1 MPEFPPPIQLPGQ
14 PPLPREPYA
23 PQDRPAPPTVVDED
37 ADVYGAEDA
46 AARLTERLR
55 TLDPA
60 PVHAEPGERPL
71 LTPPLSVDRDRI
83 EGPASGRTSVVVFG
97 AHGTPASRSLG
108 AVLDGIRER
117 HVATVGIAWRHYPDP
132 DAHPRAAILALA
144 VEAAAVSGR
153 FWTLTRDLLRL
164 HHHDPRDLHGAL
176 VRSWLDPAETLDAIR
191 ERHIATVG
199 IAWRHYPDPDAHPRA
214 AILALAIEAAAVSA
228 RFWTLTR
235 ELLKMRHHDPAD
247 LHAALVRSWLDPAE
261 TLDAMRAGVG
271 TDRIAA
277 DVSSAQASAVVVAPT
292 LFIDGERFAGEVE
305 SAPVLAAVDAALR
318 ARGAG

>member
-60 PVHAEPGERPL
+60 PVHAEPGERPRL
-71 LTPPLSVDRDRI
+71 SPPLTVDRDRI
-83 EGPASGRTSVVVFG
+83 EGPAAGVTVVVFG

-108 AVLDGIRER
+108 AVLD
-117 HVATVGIAWRHYPDP
+117 
-132 DAHPRAAILALA
+132 
-144 VEAAAVSGR
+144 
-153 FWTLTRDLLRL
+153 
-164 HHHDPRDLHGAL
+164 
-176 VRSWLDPAETLDAIR
+176 AIR

-199 IAWRHYPDPDAHPRA
+199 IGWRHYPDPDAHPRA

-247 LHAALVRSWLDPAE
+247 LHAALVRSWLDPGE

-271 TDRIAA
+271 ADRIAA
-277 DVSSAQASAVVVAPT
+277 DVSSARASAVVVAPT

-305 SAPVLAAVDAALR
+305 PAPVLAAVDAALR